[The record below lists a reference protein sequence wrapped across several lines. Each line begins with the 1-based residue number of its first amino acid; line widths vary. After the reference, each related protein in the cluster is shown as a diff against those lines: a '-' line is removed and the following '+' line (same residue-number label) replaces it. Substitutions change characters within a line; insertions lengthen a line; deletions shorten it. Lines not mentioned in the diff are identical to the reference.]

1 MPRATNSPASRKR
14 RKRMLKKA
22 SGFRGSRSKLYRI
35 AKDAVYKAQT
45 WAYRDRKNRKRT
57 FRNLWVQ
64 RINAGVR
71 DLGLTVGADA
81 NGKDGKPFTYSRLIE
96 GLKCAEIEIDR
107 KVLSD
112 MAIHDPAG
120 FKAVIEAAHH
130 AFTHKD
136 EEAMKKVKAKRD
148 EEEKAAAAR
157 KAAKQAA

>member
-1 MPRATNSPASRKR
+1 
-14 RKRMLKKA
+14 MLKKA

-71 DLGLTVGADA
+71 DLALTVGGDDE
-81 NGKDGKPFTYSRLIE
+81 GKGAKPFTYSRLIE
-96 GLKCAEIEIDR
+96 GLAAAEIEIDR

-120 FKAVIEAAHH
+120 FKAVAEAAHD
-130 AFTHKD
+130 ALS
-136 EEAMKKVKAKRD
+136 KKLA
-148 EEEKAAAAR
+148 
-157 KAAKQAA
+157 

>member
-1 MPRATNSPASRKR
+1 MPRATNAPASRKR

-22 SGFRGSRSKLYRI
+22 SGYRGSRSKLYRV

-71 DLGLTVGADA
+71 DLALTVGGD
-81 NGKDGKPFTYSRLIE
+81 KDGKGAKPFTYSRLIE
-96 GLKCAEIEIDR
+96 GLVAAEIEIDR

-112 MAIHDPAG
+112 MAIHYPSG
-120 FKAVIEAAHH
+120 FKAVAEAAHD
-130 AFTHKD
+130 ALS
-136 EEAMKKVKAKRD
+136 KKLA
-148 EEEKAAAAR
+148 
-157 KAAKQAA
+157 

>member
-1 MPRATNSPASRKR
+1 MPRATNAPASRKR

-22 SGFRGSRSKLYRI
+22 SGYRGARSKLYRV

-71 DLGLTVGADA
+71 ELGLTVG
-81 NGKDGKPFTYSRLIE
+81 KDNKPFTYNRLIE
-96 GLKCAEIEIDR
+96 GLKAAEIELDR

-112 MAIHDPAG
+112 MAIRDPDG
-120 FKAVIEAAHH
+120 FKAVVEAAHD
-130 AFTHKD
+130 ALR
-136 EEAMKKVKAKRD
+136 KKLA
-148 EEEKAAAAR
+148 
-157 KAAKQAA
+157 